1 MKPDPLAL
9 QAERRIL
16 LLRRQRIM
24 LDYDLAALYGVEA
37 RALNQA
43 VKRNLAR
50 FPDDFMFQLT
60 PAEADELRRL
70 ASQSPPPQQGDPSN
84 SSQTVMS
91 SREPEIGFHVKENAI
106 PYRTKRKAS
115 S

>member
-1 MKPDPLAL
+1 MKTDALAL
-9 QAERRIL
+9 QTERRIL
-16 LLRRQRIM
+16 LIRQQRVM

-60 PAEADELRRL
+60 PDEADEVRSVV
-70 ASQSPPPQQGDPSN
+70 SQTVTPYRAGPPN

-91 SREPEIGFHVKENAI
+91 SHKHRG
-106 PYRTKRKAS
+106 RS
-115 S
+115 